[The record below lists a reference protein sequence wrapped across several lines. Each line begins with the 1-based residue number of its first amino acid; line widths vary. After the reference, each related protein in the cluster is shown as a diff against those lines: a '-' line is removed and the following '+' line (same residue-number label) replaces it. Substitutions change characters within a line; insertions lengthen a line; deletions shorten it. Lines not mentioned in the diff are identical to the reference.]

1 VSEEPDYS
9 IEIRG
14 HRYEIKDASL
24 VAERYEGFL
33 GAGAS
38 VELWISP
45 VIKDDVKEQLTA
57 SFVVVGPR
65 GGTFPVTLA
74 GLREGDMLELEMR
87 MGEARKHIGAIDA
100 WRKQVYG
107 DG

>member
-1 VSEEPDYS
+1 MSEQPDYS

-14 HRYEIKDASL
+14 HRYEIKGAAL
-24 VAERYEGFL
+24 VAECYEEFL
-33 GAGAS
+33 GAAAP

-65 GGTFPVTLA
+65 GGTYPVTLS
-74 GLREGDMLELEMR
+74 GLREGDMLELELR
-87 MGEARKHIGAIDA
+87 MAEARKHLGAIDA